1 MFSGPGRTA
10 DDVISRD
17 SSWIMRYFIVEYSH
31 IFNSDLRSNEV
42 FYCSVFYKKTLVLI
56 FEV

>member
-17 SSWIMRYFIVEYSH
+17 SSWIMRCSIIVYSYILNGDMSSDE
-31 IFNSDLRSNEV
+31 IFYYRL
-42 FYCSVFYKKTLVLI
+42 FCKKTFVLI